1 MRSRSKVLGALT
13 VALALG
19 AWAQAQDAPRGV
31 RVGDVAPL
39 FTLTDT
45 AGAAVSLEQHRG
57 KVVVLEWFN
66 PDCPAVKL
74 HHERNKTMKET
85 FAALRA
91 RDVVWLAINSG
102 APGKQGHGQERNAR
116 AVTEYQIEYPVLL
129 DPSGTTGRAYGA
141 VCTPHMFV
149 IDAQGRVAYAGA
161 IDDGSMRGRGS
172 TNHVQRAVEALLGG
186 GAAPTPST
194 RPYG

>member
-1 MRSRSKVLGALT
+1 VKSRILVASAL
-13 VALALG
+13 ALALG
-19 AWAQAQDAPRGV
+19 AAQAQEGRGV
-31 RVGDVAPL
+31 RVGDVAPI

-45 AGAAVSLEQHRG
+45 AGATHTLEQHRG

-74 HHERNKTMKET
+74 HHQRNKTMKET
-85 FAALRA
+85 SAALRG

-102 APGKQGHGQERNAR
+102 APGKQGHGRDRNAR
-116 AVTEYQIEYPVLL
+116 AISEYEIEYPVLL
-129 DPSGTTGRAYGA
+129 DETGVVGHAYGA

-149 IDAQGRVAYAGA
+149 IDAQGRLAYAGA
-161 IDDGSMRGRGS
+161 IDDGSMRGPGQ
-172 TNHVQRAVEALLGG
+172 TNHVQRAVEALLG
-186 GAAPTPST
+186 ARAPETRDT